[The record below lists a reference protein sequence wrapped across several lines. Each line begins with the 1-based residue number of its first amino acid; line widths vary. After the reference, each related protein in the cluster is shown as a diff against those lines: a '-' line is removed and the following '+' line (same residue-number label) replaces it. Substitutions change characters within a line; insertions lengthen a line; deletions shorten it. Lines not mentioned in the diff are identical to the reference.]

1 MGFNYVLDPIYE
13 IPYQNICFEE
23 IEKNLFFEYDKKF
36 YKGKFCSN
44 LQCPTNLGDKS
55 FFIFNISKKIYETK
69 ANSFKVVYKCNDFS
83 CSNFLNNTF
92 SEILIKT
99 ENFEIIHNASE
110 PIKKSECFPDA
121 SNETSCNYFIRDNFH
136 DNETLYLTFKLSSIL
151 YEEKK
156 GISRL
161 FDYISGQEKK
171 YRASHIEEDT
181 KSIEYVSY
189 PYYYENDLNF
199 DNNEDEYENEEEE
212 EPYYDGKFY
221 HYLANVE
228 TRPMD
233 EYDKY
238 IRSEIGFLT
247 VLANIGALFST
258 FKVVI
263 AVFYQFYSKRYDN
276 YEIIEKILR
285 TELRKDK
292 INKNIIKINDKNI
305 NTQMELSDFNQ
316 QEKENI
322 KDNMTMPLIKSI
334 SDKENESDFKEVI
347 NSEEE
352 KISEDKIDSKDEEN
366 TLVNEEERI
375 LPKLSFFEF
384 YFIYIYFKI
393 CKRRKNQEII
403 NLCDKIIFKYISI
416 DNVLYNLIRL
426 ENLFKD
432 YKWNNPQLNSLKNN
446 EIIKELL
453 EIL

>member
-1 MGFNYVLDPIYE
+1 M
-13 IPYQNICFEE
+13 
-23 IEKNLFFEYDKKF
+23 
-36 YKGKFCSN
+36 
-44 LQCPTNLGDKS
+44 
-55 FFIFNISKKIYETK
+55 
-69 ANSFKVVYKCNDFS
+69 
-83 CSNFLNNTF
+83 
-92 SEILIKT
+92 EILIKT

-171 YRASHIEEDT
+171 YRASQIEEDT

-212 EPYYDGKFY
+212 PCYDGKLY

-366 TLVNEEERI
+366 PVVNEEERI

-384 YFIYIYFKI
+384 YFNYIYFKI

-403 NLCDKIIFKYISI
+403 NICDKIIFKYISI

-432 YKWNNPQLNSLKNN
+432 YKWNNPRLNSLKNN